1 MPVATLDQTLPM
13 FPNDNSL
20 SADYFEHLMGW
31 LVRTEQVPAESAAM
45 SAAPS
50 RPSSSAALIVID
62 C

>member
-31 LVRTEQVPAESAAM
+31 LVRTEQVPITPSLAECMLMTTLST
-45 SAAPS
+45 
-50 RPSSSAALIVID
+50 
-62 C
+62 